1 MRIDESNYKIL
12 DRVLHL
18 TGTNY
23 NIKWFD
29 AENVNGYIDGDDLIE
44 MIEDL
49 IGEIDRLEEEKED
62 IIQDRDDNWK
72 RVSIEEQIGYSERW

>member
-1 MRIDESNYKIL
+1 MRIDESNYKIIY
-12 DRVLHL
+12 RVSHL

-72 RVSIEEQIGYSERW
+72 RVSIEEQIGYNERW